1 MWEPFVEPWSFQIN
15 LMRKFDNIAL
25 LDTGTTTEVQ
35 LESTTELNVNVTTS
49 LFEVCFIAE
58 EDW

>member
-1 MWEPFVEPWSFQIN
+1 MWEPFVEPWSFLIN
-15 LMRKFDNIAL
+15 VMRKVDNIAL
-25 LDTGTTTEVQ
+25 LDTGTMTEVQ

-49 LFEVCFIAE
+49 LLEVCFIAE